1 MGAALPI
8 IAVAATVIGAGVS
21 AYGAYQQGQ
30 SQAQAARYQQ
40 QVALLNAQAAE
51 RNQALAERNAQ
62 YEGAAGARAADD
74 QARRVR
80 GAIGSQR
87 AAFASNGLLLDSG
100 TAADVQDD
108 TAMLGGLAIGEI
120 RDNSA
125 RRAAGYRIAG
135 LNAGTEAEAASIR
148 AQMYGDSASAAS
160 TAGWL
165 NAGSS
170 ILGGGTRAYGQFTDM
185 QRTGVP
191 ITNPPAVV

>member
-8 IAVAATVIGAGVS
+8 IAVAATVIGTGVS

-30 SQAQAARYQQ
+30 AQAQAARYQQ
-40 QVALLNAQAAE
+40 QVALLNAQTAE
-51 RNQALAERNAQ
+51 RNQALANRNAE

-80 GAIGSQR
+80 GAIGAQR

-100 TAADVQDD
+100 TAADVQDG
-108 TAMLGGLAIGEI
+108 TAALGGLAIGEI

-135 LNAGTEAEAASIR
+135 LNAQAEADAATLR
-148 AQMYGDSASAAS
+148 GQMYADSADAAS

-165 NAGSS
+165 SAGSS
-170 ILGGGTRAYGQFTDM
+170 ILGGATRAFGQYADM

-191 ITNPPAVV
+191 MTNIPAVV